1 MHRRRAGCCRVVR
14 AGELRRTE
22 EHDPRRLRLDQKSHV
37 PGGRWDR
44 LSRMS
49 HIILVRHGQASFLER
64 DYDRL
69 CANGEAQAGLLG
81 KYWSRRGVVFG
92 GAYSGPRVRQLET
105 ARIVAEAYRSAS
117 LGFPETVV
125 MSEFDEY
132 QAEAVL
138 RECLPQL
145 LQKNAEIKELR
156 RAYEDSSEFG
166 DRRKTF
172 QKLFEAVISKWVAG
186 ETRAA
191 GVEPWHEFCLRVE
204 RGLAQV
210 VRDTPPAASAVVFT
224 SAGAIGAA
232 MRRALHLSAEDALQ
246 LTWMSRNA
254 SFSGFLASGERF
266 TLSTFN
272 AHPHLDGDGLLTYR

>member
-1 MHRRRAGCCRVVR
+1 
-14 AGELRRTE
+14 
-22 EHDPRRLRLDQKSHV
+22 
-37 PGGRWDR
+37 
-44 LSRMS
+44 MS
-49 HIILVRHGQASFLER
+49 HIILVRHGQASLLER
-64 DYDRL
+64 DYDKL

-81 KYWSRRGVVFG
+81 EYWSRRGVVFG
-92 GAYSGPRVRQLET
+92 SVYSGPRVRQLET
-105 ARIVAEAYRSAS
+105 ARIVAEAYRSAG

-145 LQKNAEIKELR
+145 LQVNAEIKELHC
-156 RAYEDSSEFG
+156 AYEDSRESSESG

-186 ETRAA
+186 ETAAA
-191 GVEPWHEFCLRVE
+191 GIESWHEFCLRVE

-224 SAGAIGAA
+224 SAGTIGAA
-232 MRRALHLSAEDALQ
+232 MRRALHLSAEDTLR

-254 SFSGFLASGERF
+254 SFSEFLASGERF

-272 AHPHLDGDGLLTYR
+272 AHPHLDEGGLLTYR

>member
-1 MHRRRAGCCRVVR
+1 
-14 AGELRRTE
+14 
-22 EHDPRRLRLDQKSHV
+22 
-37 PGGRWDR
+37 
-44 LSRMS
+44 MS
-49 HIILVRHGQASFLER
+49 HIIFVRHGQASLLER
-64 DYDRL
+64 DYDKL
-69 CANGEAQAGLLG
+69 CANGESQARLLG
-81 KYWSRRGVVFG
+81 EYWSRRGVVFG
-92 GAYSGPRVRQLET
+92 SVFSGPRVRQLET
-105 ARIVAEAYRSAS
+105 ARIVAEAYRRAG
-117 LGFPETVV
+117 LDFPETVV

-145 LQKNAEIKELR
+145 LPVNTEINELH
-156 RAYEDSSEFG
+156 RAYKDSESA

-172 QKLFEAVISKWVAG
+172 QKLFEAVIAKWVAG
-186 ETRAA
+186 DVTAD

-210 VRDTPPAASAVVFT
+210 MRNTPPAASSVVFT
-224 SAGAIGAA
+224 SAGPIGAA
-232 MRRALHLSAEDALQ
+232 IRRALHLSAEDTLQ

>member
-1 MHRRRAGCCRVVR
+1 
-14 AGELRRTE
+14 
-22 EHDPRRLRLDQKSHV
+22 
-37 PGGRWDR
+37 
-44 LSRMS
+44 
-49 HIILVRHGQASFLER
+49 
-64 DYDRL
+64 
-69 CANGEAQAGLLG
+69 LLG
-81 KYWSRRGVVFG
+81 EYWSRRGVVFSG
-92 GAYSGPRVRQLET
+92 VYSGPRVRQRET
-105 ARIVAEAYRSAS
+105 AGIVAEAYRSVGLA
-117 LGFPETVV
+117 FPDTVV

-145 LQKNAEIKELR
+145 LRVNAEIKKLH
-156 RAYEDSSEFG
+156 RAYEDCGESG

-172 QKLFEAVISKWVAG
+172 QRLFEAVIANWVAG
-186 ETRAA
+186 EVIAP
-191 GVEPWHEFCLRVE
+191 GIESWHEFCLRVE

-246 LTWMSRNA
+246 LTWVSRNA

>member
-1 MHRRRAGCCRVVR
+1 V
-14 AGELRRTE
+14 
-22 EHDPRRLRLDQKSHV
+22 
-37 PGGRWDR
+37 
-44 LSRMS
+44 SR
-49 HIILVRHGQASFLER
+49 IILVRHGQASFLGQ
-64 DYDRL
+64 DYDKL
-69 CANGEAQAGLLG
+69 CANGETQASLLG
-81 KYWSRRGVVFG
+81 EYWARRGVVLG
-92 GAYSGPRVRQLET
+92 GVYSGPRVRQLET
-105 ARIVAEAYRSAS
+105 ARIVAEAYRSADVD
-117 LGFPETVV
+117 FPETVV

-145 LQKNAEIKELR
+145 LQANAEIDELY
-156 RAYEDSSEFG
+156 RAYKDSSESG
-166 DRRKTF
+166 ESGQSGARRKTF
-172 QKLFEAVISKWVAG
+172 QKLFEAVIGKWVAG
-186 ETRAA
+186 EVSAD

-224 SAGAIGAA
+224 SAGTIGAA
-232 MRRALHLSAEDALQ
+232 MRRALHLSADDTLR

-254 SFSGFLASGERF
+254 SFSEFLASGERF